1 MYIKN
6 LDDKNTK
13 GRHWVSLFIDINTA
27 VYFDSSGIEY
37 ISQEETKS
45 KINQLLRIYLENKIM
60 NLLCLHF
67 IVSLS

>member
-37 ISQEETKS
+37 ISREETKS